1 MDGLIVNK
9 NAREIER
16 YVLKSKFKRMRKN
29 GMTVYKRG
37 RKSDKVVV
45 FLSGGAVLKF
55 TNYIQKLIDD
65 LHIKNADILVF
76 ENNDAFNLTCIPKIA
91 DILQTMDYKDLTIV
105 GCSMGGVIGS
115 HLMSALNH
123 LDIKKT
129 LVCIDTPFHI
139 CSTIPQAFEQSFC
152 VWRPDIYSLYKT
164 TIEIVQEK
172 YNYSDIFKITN
183 LEQYKQYVFLHFG
196 IDNYEFLSSMNP
208 DIKKCAVISLYN
220 ELDPVVI
227 RRFNIPTVD
236 AYKRLLDSSSTFQEV
251 CIKSDGPGHCT
262 EWASEATASEAN
274 RSEFIR
280 QLRKFI

>member
-9 NAREIER
+9 NAREIDKH
-16 YVLKSKFKRMRKN
+16 VLKSKFKRIRKY
-29 GMTVYKRG
+29 GMTIYKQC

-45 FLSGGAVLKF
+45 FVSGGSVLRF
-55 TNYIQKLIDD
+55 THYLQKLIDD
-65 LHIKNADILVF
+65 LRIKNADILVF
-76 ENNDAFNLTCIPKIA
+76 ENQNAFNLTCIPKIA
-91 DILQTMDYKDLTIV
+91 TILQTMDYKDLTIV

-139 CSTIPQAFEQSFC
+139 CSTIPIAFEQSFC
-152 VWRPDIYSLYKT
+152 IWRPDIYSLYKT

-172 YNYSDIFKITN
+172 YNYSDIFKITT
-183 LEQYKQYVFLHFG
+183 LEQYKQYLSKHFG

-208 DIKKCAVISLYN
+208 DKKKCAVISLYN
-220 ELDPVVI
+220 DLDPVVI
-227 RRFNIPTVD
+227 RRFNIPIVD
-236 AYKRLLDSSSTFQEV
+236 AYKRSLDNSSTFQEV

-262 EWASEATASEAN
+262 EWASEAK
-274 RSEFIR
+274 RFIL